1 MEICIDGI
9 RFKKVLT
16 NSTQTIDGSVE
27 AVKAFIFEPVGQKP
41 GLKTSSNMEQVLFI
55 SGPELKVEPIKPETR
70 R

>member
-16 NSTQTIDGSVE
+16 NSTQTMDGSVE

-41 GLKTSSNMEQVLFI
+41 GPKTSNNMEQVLFI
-55 SGPELKVEPIKPETR
+55 SGPEVKVDPITPETR